1 VPDRLIG
8 VADQADAA
16 TTTDYRA
23 RERDPG
29 GGTPAVE
36 QYLIWTPERVVTY
49 RGMAATPFGGSDAA
63 STGEEAML
71 ALVNGST
78 STLVAVT
85 AAMAAHEPAA
95 SATTTVTAAYR
106 LSVETATAAAGA
118 GTLTK
123 VSLDTLG
130 STDAGIV
137 IRSKWAADN
146 GAPTA
151 ITGLTVPAPGA
162 WSQYRWRAHTAV
174 EQMLEGA
181 WMDHALLGPV
191 SLSPNSRASY
201 RRPAGPLATDAPPA
215 IVRPGQSFG
224 MWVTNSTSRRHMAM
238 IAWQEF
244 TLP

>member
-118 GTLTK
+118 
-123 VSLDTLG
+123 
-130 STDAGIV
+130 A
-137 IRSKWAADN
+137 
-146 GAPTA
+146 TA

-201 RRPAGPLATDAPPA
+201 RRPTGPLATDAPPA